1 MGDGV
6 EDRAGVD
13 VTNWAL
19 VGHRVGDGAITIQYP
34 PTAGGITKKEAL
46 VLAAWLVALADPGD
60 EEFPAILEA
69 VRST

>member
-1 MGDGV
+1 MGASA
-6 EDRAGVD
+6 EDRAGID

-19 VGHRVGDGAITIQYP
+19 VGLRVGDGAITIQFP

-46 VLAAWLVALADPGD
+46 VFAAWLVAVADPGD